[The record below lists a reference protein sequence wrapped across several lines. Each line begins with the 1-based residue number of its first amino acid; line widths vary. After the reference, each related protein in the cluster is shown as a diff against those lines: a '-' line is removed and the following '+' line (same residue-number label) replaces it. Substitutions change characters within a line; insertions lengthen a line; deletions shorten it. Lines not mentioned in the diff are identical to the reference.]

1 MSLYTNS
8 TSQRFKLDIELKNYE
23 SLNTYLFTVNGGRR
37 YQTDIIMK
45 MSKTFNMFNILK
57 VNVVCF
63 FFLQNISKSRFMI
76 LKSCSVYA
84 NS

>member
-1 MSLYTNS
+1 MMSLYTNS

-23 SLNTYLFTVNGGRR
+23 SLNTYLFTVNGGER

-57 VNVVCF
+57 VNVGF
-63 FFLQNISKSRFMI
+63 FFFNIFQKVA
-76 LKSCSVYA
+76 L
-84 NS
+84 